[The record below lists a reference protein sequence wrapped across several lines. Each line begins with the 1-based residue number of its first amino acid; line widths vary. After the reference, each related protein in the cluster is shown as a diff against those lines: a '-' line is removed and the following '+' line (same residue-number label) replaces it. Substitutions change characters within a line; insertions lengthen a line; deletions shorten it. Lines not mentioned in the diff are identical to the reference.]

1 MSPIIVVFRKELTD
15 GLRDRRSLLSLLL
28 FPLVGPLL
36 ISFILSQTT
45 GQLSAE
51 GAMRLPVAGR
61 EHAPGLV
68 TFLDERGLD
77 IVDAPADPLGAVT
90 ERTERLVLVI
100 PESYGERFA
109 EGRPATVQLVTDEY
123 RTDGQGATVRRTRD
137 LIKAYAAQVGTL
149 RLLARG
155 VTPDLAQAVVVQD
168 VDVSTP
174 KSRAAIFLNF
184 IPMFVLLAAFI
195 GGMFSAT
202 DSTAGE
208 RERGSLEPLLLNP
221 VTRRAIVIGKWLATV
236 VFASFTVLSTL
247 ACTLVALSRVSVE
260 ELGISSLSLEP
271 SAVVDVLLAT
281 LPLALFASAA
291 QLLTASFARSFR
303 EAQTYLSLMVFV
315 PTLPAALVTVMPLE
329 SQLWMMAV
337 PVFGQQVLLMDVI
350 RGDPIP
356 GGWVVVAAVVSLC
369 GALICLQ
376 LTAALLRRETIVY
389 GR

>member
-1 MSPIIVVFRKELTD
+1 MSPIRVVFLKELTD

-36 ISFILSQTT
+36 ISFILSKTT
-45 GQLSAE
+45 GQLSSDE
-51 GAMRLPVAGR
+51 AMRLPVAGR

-68 TFLDERGLD
+68 AFLDDRGLD
-77 IVDAPADPLGAVT
+77 IVDPPDDPLGAVAD
-90 ERTERLVLVI
+90 RRERLVLVI
-100 PESYGERFA
+100 PEDYAARFRD
-109 EGRPATVQLVTDEY
+109 GHPATVQLVTDEY
-123 RTDGQGATVRRTRD
+123 RTDGQGAAARRTRD
-137 LIKAYAAQVGTL
+137 LINAYAARVGTL

-155 VTPDLAQAVVVQD
+155 VSPDLSHAVVVQH

-174 KSRAAIFLNF
+174 KRRAAIFLNF

-260 ELGISSLSLEP
+260 ELGIGSLSLEP
-271 SAVVDVLLAT
+271 GAVVDVLLAT

-315 PTLPAALVTVMPLE
+315 PTLPAALVTVMPIE
-329 SQLWMMAV
+329 SQLWMMTV

-350 RGDPIP
+350 RGDPIVT
-356 GGWVVVAAVVSLC
+356 GWVVVAAAVSTV
-369 GALICLQ
+369 GALICLH
-376 LTAALLRRETIVY
+376 LTASLFRRETIVY

>member
-1 MSPIIVVFRKELTD
+1 MSPIRVVFLKELTD
-15 GLRDRRSLLSLLL
+15 GLRDRRSLVSLLL

-45 GQLSAE
+45 DQLSSTDAL
-51 GAMRLPVAGR
+51 RLPVVGR

-68 TFLDERGLD
+68 AFLDDRGLD
-77 IVDAPADPLGAVT
+77 VVDAPDDAIGSVT
-90 ERTERLVLVI
+90 ERSERLVLVI
-100 PESYGERFA
+100 PESYGERFRA
-109 EGRPATVQLVTDEY
+109 GRPATVQLVTDEY
-123 RTDGQGATVRRTRD
+123 RTDGQGAIARRTRD
-137 LIKAYAAQVGTL
+137 LINAYAAQVGTL

-155 VTPDLAQAVVVQD
+155 VSPDLAQTVMVQD

-202 DSTAGE
+202 DATAGE

-260 ELGISSLSLEP
+260 ELGISSLSLDP
-271 SAVVDVLLAT
+271 SAVLDVLLTT

-315 PTLPAALVTVMPLE
+315 PTLPAALVTVMPLK

-350 RGDPIP
+350 RGDPVP
-356 GGWVVVAAVVSLC
+356 VGWVVVAATMSTIA
-369 GALICLQ
+369 ALICL
-376 LTAALLRRETIVY
+376 LLATALFRRETIVY

>member
-1 MSPIIVVFRKELTD
+1 MSPVRVVFLKELVD

-45 GQLSAE
+45 DQLSS
-51 GAMRLPVAGR
+51 GDAMRLPVAGR
-61 EHAPGLV
+61 DNAPGLV

-77 IVDAPADPLGAVT
+77 IVEAPVDPVGAVT
-90 ERTERLVLVI
+90 GRQERVVLVI
-100 PESYGERFA
+100 PEDYGERFRA
-109 EGRPATVQLVTDEY
+109 GRPASVQLVTDEY
-123 RTDGQGATVRRTRD
+123 RTDGQGAIVRRTRD
-137 LIKAYAAQVGTL
+137 LINAYAAQVGTL

-155 VTPDLAQAVVVQD
+155 VSPDLAQTVVVQD

-260 ELGISSLSLEP
+260 ELGIRSLSLEP

-291 QLLTASFARSFR
+291 QVLTASFARSFR

-315 PTLPAALVTVMPLE
+315 PTLPAALVTVMPLK
-329 SQLWMMAV
+329 SQLWMMLV

-356 GGWVVVAAVVSLC
+356 TGWVVVAAAVSTV

-376 LTAALLRRETIVY
+376 LTATLFRREAIVY